1 MARNARWT
9 LIKIKSASMYN
20 NITIERLQ
28 EIERERESTMADV
41 AYQRWMKD
49 LRVASMWI
57 DRTLIH
63 NANQAMQE
71 WDSTRFRV
79 PDIKDQCM

>member
-1 MARNARWT
+1 LARNARWT
-9 LIKIKSASMYN
+9 LIKIKSASMYKD
-20 NITIERLQ
+20 ITVERLEQIEQ
-28 EIERERESTMADV
+28 ERNQTMADV
-41 AYQRWMKD
+41 AYQRWMQE
-49 LRVASMWI
+49 LRVASMYI
-57 DRTLIH
+57 DRTPIH